1 MSSTIEASRSW
12 ILITTDY
19 SDASILLLL
28 LLFLTHNWRPLSHR
42 EKKKKKRREEKRKG
56 FESQVHR
63 SDFAVAALE
72 RGPTGDLQSCWP
84 E

>member
-1 MSSTIEASRSW
+1 MSSIIEASRSW

-42 EKKKKKRREEKRKG
+42 EKKKKKRGGKKKG
-56 FESQVHR
+56 KGLKAKSIDLTSQ
-63 SDFAVAALE
+63 
-72 RGPTGDLQSCWP
+72 
-84 E
+84 

>member
-1 MSSTIEASRSW
+1 MSSIIEASRSW

-42 EKKKKKRREEKRKG
+42 EKKKKRGGKKKG
-56 FESQVHR
+56 KGLKAKSIDLTSQ
-63 SDFAVAALE
+63 
-72 RGPTGDLQSCWP
+72 
-84 E
+84 

>member
-1 MSSTIEASRSW
+1 MSSIIEASRSW

-42 EKKKKKRREEKRKG
+42 EKKKKKEEGRKK
-56 FESQVHR
+56 
-63 SDFAVAALE
+63 E
-72 RGPTGDLQSCWP
+72 RV
-84 E
+84 